1 MDVDGLAEVLVR
13 HSRALNVPAR
23 TALAAPR
30 RIPCGLAR
38 LCSLPDREVHRILLD
53 LTDRNAGAGLQL
65 LHRLMAQLAV
75 LRERLGAEVNVAV
88 GCNVSVAILDQAL
101 NNIDDGIHGFGRTR
115 VYGRLFYAK
124 TLCIN
129 EILLDI
135 ALGDGVEVHTL
146 LVGLVDDLVV
156 NVGKVLHE
164 LDLIT
169 AVLEVTAQ

>member
-1 MDVDGLAEVLVR
+1 M
-13 HSRALNVPAR
+13 
-23 TALAAPR
+23 
-30 RIPCGLAR
+30 
-38 LCSLPDREVHRILLD
+38 
-53 LTDRNAGAGLQL
+53 
-65 LHRLMAQLAV
+65 
-75 LRERLGAEVNVAV
+75 
-88 GCNVSVAILDQAL
+88 AILDQAL